1 LAGVRGQSSFVLG
14 LSVAVE
20 RISPWPVFGNFSAKA
35 RQKLIFQSAFFAKI
49 IIFILGFGVFFNF
62 AGLVVYSWR
71 RLFSF
76 CAVSG

>member
-49 IIFILGFGVFFNF
+49 IIFILGFGVFLICRF
-62 AGLVVYSWR
+62 SS
-71 RLFSF
+71 LFLAAAF
-76 CAVSG
+76 FFLRC